1 MGEFGDQQPLPA
13 AFLAAALPLH
23 ELPAEPDGMA
33 EALAAWTLARL
44 DYLSAVLPDLA
55 SGGWAA

>member
-1 MGEFGDQQPLPA
+1 
-13 AFLAAALPLH
+13 
-23 ELPAEPDGMA
+23 MA

-55 SGGWAA
+55 AGGWAA